1 MEEAIRRKIQII
13 KDIEE
18 EIKLLKNG
26 TYFDNKKNAESS
38 TLVFDIVSKKENLI
52 NVQKIYSA
60 KIK

>member
-1 MEEAIRRKIQII
+1 MR
-13 KDIEE
+13 IEE